1 VNLVVVVVVLVEHDV
16 VFVVVV
22 LVTILELWVHLPIPQ
37 VIVSVSALSSGTSE
51 LCSSVF

>member
-22 LVTILELWVHLPIPQ
+22 VVFVTILDLWVHLPVLQ
-37 VIVSVSALSSGTSE
+37 VMCPCG
-51 LCSSVF
+51 

>member
-1 VNLVVVVVVLVEHDV
+1 VVVLVEHDV